1 MSAKDKGASDPAQLL
16 RLLWR
21 SRTGGGAH
29 RHGPKPSLSVDRLVE
44 TAVAIADA
52 EGIEAVTVRR
62 LARDMGVAAMSL
74 YTYVA
79 NKTDLVELMI
89 DQVYQ
94 EPPERP
100 PAEDGWRA
108 RVAAVAEDNRALY
121 RRHPWMAEVFSER
134 PPLGPGVL
142 AKYERELRA
151 LEGLGL
157 SDVEQDAALT
167 FLLNFVRAAARDEI
181 QAARLQRATAMT
193 NRDWWEAQA
202 EVVAALV
209 DPAAYPTASRVGG
222 TAGEAIGGAY
232 SAASAYDF
240 GLGRVLDGLGQLIAS
255 KTRPPSAD

>member
-1 MSAKDKGASDPAQLL
+1 MSANNKHASDPARLL
-16 RLLWR
+16 GLLWR

-29 RHGPKPSLSVDRLVE
+29 KHGPKPSLSVDRLVE

-79 NKTDLVELMI
+79 NKSDLVELMI
-89 DQVYQ
+89 DAVYL
-94 EPPERP
+94 ELPERS
-100 PAEDGWRA
+100 PAEGGWRA
-108 RVAAVAEDNRALY
+108 RVTAVAEDNQALY

-181 QAARLQRATAMT
+181 QAARLQQASAQT

-202 EVVAALV
+202 DAIAALI
-209 DPAAYPTASRVGG
+209 DPAAFPTAARVGSA
-222 TAGEAIGGAY
+222 AGEAIGGAY
-232 SAASAYDF
+232 SAASAYAF
-240 GLGRVLDGLGQLIAS
+240 GLERVLDGLGQLIAA
-255 KTRPPSAD
+255 KARPDAD